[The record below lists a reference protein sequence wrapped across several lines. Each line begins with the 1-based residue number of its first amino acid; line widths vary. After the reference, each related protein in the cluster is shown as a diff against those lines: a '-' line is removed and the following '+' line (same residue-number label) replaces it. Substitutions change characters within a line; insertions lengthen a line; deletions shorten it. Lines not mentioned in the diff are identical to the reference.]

1 VAFWRYVKAK
11 RIMEGLYV
19 CAIEWV
25 VRAWDRNGDG
35 GGLDAWLWEVLWAD
49 TGLLGTPAISI
60 GSGLLFR

>member
-25 VRAWDRNGDG
+25 VRAWDRNSDG
-35 GGLDAWLWEVLWAD
+35 GGLDAWLWEVVM
-49 TGLLGTPAISI
+49 S
-60 GSGLLFR
+60 

>member
-1 VAFWRYVKAK
+1 VAFWRYGKAT

-35 GGLDAWLWEVLWAD
+35 GGWDAWLWEVVM
-49 TGLLGTPAISI
+49 G
-60 GSGLLFR
+60 